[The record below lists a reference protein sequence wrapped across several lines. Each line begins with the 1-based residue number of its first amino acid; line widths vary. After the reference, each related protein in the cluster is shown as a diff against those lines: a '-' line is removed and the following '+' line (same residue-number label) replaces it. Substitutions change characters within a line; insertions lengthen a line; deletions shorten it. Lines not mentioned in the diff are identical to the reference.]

1 MKEAKLKQPSAIIIS
16 CIAFCIIALFG
27 TYWTQSTNDSIID
40 QQKSFLNGLS
50 RTQASILE
58 RRLSSVFT
66 SAQILAFEVEHRD
79 GDNEWFDEYANNLIQ
94 SIGGIE
100 NLQLAPDGIIEKIYP
115 LEGNESAIGLDVV
128 SMPRLREEAMLA
140 IKDKRLFALGPV
152 PLVQG
157 GVAVISRAPIFLY
170 RGTQREIFWGL
181 ASAVIYLDNLLEATQ
196 LKQLENEG
204 YQYSLS
210 RKHAG
215 TNEKIILSSSFTP
228 LNDIQASTDLIL
240 PVGTW
245 TLSVS
250 KTLGAQLT
258 ARSITGYVISFLVA
272 FLLSI
277 ALYAILIQPL
287 RLRKLVKE
295 KTTELQQL
303 AYQDPLTGLPNRRY
317 LQDRLPRTLYSNQKR
332 KRISAFIYFDL
343 DNFKRI
349 NDTIG
354 HDVGDKVLALV
365 ADRLNKLKGISDLVV
380 RLGGDEFGILI
391 GDISDQKEAEAHAN
405 NILESIRA
413 PLKMDSKE
421 YILSTS
427 LGIAMIP
434 EHGYDLVTIMQ
445 NADMALYQA
454 KSKGKNQFSFYTEKM
469 KISTHNLIQVEDD
482 LSRALQDNEFELYF
496 QPQFDLKTNQVFGA
510 EALIRWNHPEK
521 GLIFPNDFIPLAE
534 NTGQVVTLGYWVL
547 ENSIKY
553 LEKRKK
559 EGRPDILLHIN
570 LASKQLCDPH
580 FVTLVQELL
589 IRYQVPATSIAFE
602 ITETS
607 ILEDIHLARDLL
619 QKLKDMGIG
628 IAIDDFG
635 TGYSSLAQLK
645 NLPVD
650 LLKIDRSFV
659 MDLEKDPDDRKIVE
673 AIIAMAHKLNIR
685 VLAEGI
691 ETRAQWKML
700 AAFQCDFG
708 QGFYVSKAVTEDEFN
723 QGVPI
728 VHRDD
733 APL

>member
-228 LNDIQASTDLIL
+228 LTDIQSSTDLIL

-250 KTLGAQLT
+250 KTLDAQLT
-258 ARSITGYVISFLVA
+258 ARSITGYVISLLVA

-317 LQDRLPRTLYSNQKR
+317 LQDRLPRILYSNQKR

-365 ADRLNKLKGISDLVV
+365 ADRLNKLKGRSDLVV

-391 GDISDQKEAEAHAN
+391 GDINDQKEAETHAN
-405 NILESIRA
+405 KILESIRA
-413 PLKMDSKE
+413 PLKMDTKE

-482 LSRALQDNEFELYF
+482 LSQALQENEFELYF

-534 NTGQVVTLGYWVL
+534 NTGQVVALGYWVL

-553 LEKRKK
+553 LAKRKQ
-559 EGRPDILLHIN
+559 EGRPNILLHIN

-607 ILEDIHLARDLL
+607 ILEDIHLARGLL

-723 QGVPI
+723 QGLPI

-733 APL
+733 AQL

>member
-1 MKEAKLKQPSAIIIS
+1 LKEAKLKQPSAIIIS

-228 LNDIQASTDLIL
+228 LTDIQSSTDLIL

-250 KTLGAQLT
+250 KTLDAQLT
-258 ARSITGYVISFLVA
+258 ARSITGYVISLLVA

-317 LQDRLPRTLYSNQKR
+317 LQDRLPRILYSNQKR

-365 ADRLNKLKGISDLVV
+365 ADRLNKLKGRSDLVV

-391 GDISDQKEAEAHAN
+391 GDINDQKEAETHAN
-405 NILESIRA
+405 KILESIRA
-413 PLKMDSKE
+413 PLKMDTKE

-482 LSRALQDNEFELYF
+482 LSQALQENEFELYF

-534 NTGQVVTLGYWVL
+534 NTGQVVALGYWVL

-553 LEKRKK
+553 LAKRKQ
-559 EGRPDILLHIN
+559 EGRPNILLHIN

-607 ILEDIHLARDLL
+607 ILEDIHLARGLL

-723 QGVPI
+723 QGLPI

-733 APL
+733 AQL

>member
-40 QQKSFLNGLS
+40 QQKSFLHGLS

-58 RRLSSVFT
+58 RRLSSAFT
-66 SAQILAFEVEHRD
+66 SAQILAFEVEHND
-79 GDNEWFDEYANNLIQ
+79 GDSRWFEEYANTLIK

-100 NLQLAPDGIIEKIYP
+100 SLQLAPDGIIQKIYP
-115 LEGNESAIGLDVV
+115 LKGNESAIGLDII
-128 SMPRLREEAMLA
+128 SMPQLREEAMLA

-170 RGTQREIFWGL
+170 RGTQREVFWGL
-181 ASAVIYLDNLLEATQ
+181 ASAVIYVDNLLEATQ
-196 LKQLENEG
+196 LQQLKNEG

-215 TNEKIILSSSFTP
+215 TNESIILSSTSAP
-228 LNDIQASTDLIL
+228 LTDIQASTDLIL

-245 TLSVS
+245 TLSIS

-258 ARSITGYVISFLVA
+258 ARRITGYAISLLVA

-317 LQDRLPRTLYSNQKR
+317 LQDRLPSTLYSNQKR

-365 ADRLNKLKGISDLVV
+365 ADRLNKLKGRSDLVV

-391 GDISDQKEAEAHAN
+391 GDINDQKEAETHAN
-405 NILESIRA
+405 KILESIRA

-482 LSRALQDNEFELYF
+482 LSRALQENEFELYF

-534 NTGQVVTLGYWVL
+534 NTGQIVALGYWVL

-553 LEKRKK
+553 LAKREQ

-580 FVTLVQELL
+580 FVILVQELL
-589 IRYQVPATSIAFE
+589 IRYQVSATSIAFE

-607 ILEDIHLARDLL
+607 ILEDVHLARNLL
-619 QKLKDMGIG
+619 QKLKDMGIS

-673 AIIAMAHKLNIR
+673 AIIAMAHKLNIK

-700 AAFQCDFG
+700 AAFQCNFG

-723 QGVPI
+723 QGMPI

-733 APL
+733 AQL

>member
-40 QQKSFLNGLS
+40 QQKSFLHGLS

-58 RRLSSVFT
+58 RRLSSAFT
-66 SAQILAFEVEHRD
+66 SAQILAFEVEHNN
-79 GDNEWFDEYANNLIQ
+79 GDNEWFEEYANTLIQ

-215 TNEKIILSSSFTP
+215 TNEQIILSSSFIP
-228 LNDIQASTDLIL
+228 LKDIQASTDLIL

-250 KTLGAQLT
+250 KTLDAQLT
-258 ARSITGYVISFLVA
+258 ARSITGYVISLLVA

-287 RLRKLVKE
+287 RLRTLVKE

-317 LQDRLPRTLYSNQKR
+317 LQDRLPRILYSNQKR

-365 ADRLNKLKGISDLVV
+365 ADRLNKLKGRSDLVV

-391 GDISDQKEAEAHAN
+391 GDINDQKEAETHAN
-405 NILESIRA
+405 KILESIRA
-413 PLKMDSKE
+413 PLKMDTKD

-482 LSRALQDNEFELYF
+482 LSQALQENEFELYF

-534 NTGQVVTLGYWVL
+534 NTGQVVALGYWVL

-553 LEKRKK
+553 LAKRKQ
-559 EGRPDILLHIN
+559 EGRPNILLHIN

-607 ILEDIHLARDLL
+607 ILEDIHLARGLL

-723 QGVPI
+723 QGMPI

-733 APL
+733 AQL

>member
-1 MKEAKLKQPSAIIIS
+1 LKEAKLKQPSAIIIS

-27 TYWTQSTNDSIID
+27 IYWTQSTNDSIID
-40 QQKSFLNGLS
+40 QQKSFLHGLS
-50 RTQASILE
+50 RTQASTLE
-58 RRLSSVFT
+58 RRLSSAFT
-66 SAQILAFEVEHRD
+66 SAQILAFEVEHND
-79 GDNEWFDEYANNLIQ
+79 GDSRWFEEYADTLIK

-100 NLQLAPDGIIEKIYP
+100 SLQLAPDGIIEEIYP
-115 LEGNESAIGLDVV
+115 LEGNESAIGLDIV
-128 SMPRLREEAMLA
+128 SMPQFREEAMLA
-140 IKDKRLFALGPV
+140 IKHKRLFALGPV

-170 RGTQREIFWGL
+170 RGTQREVFWGL
-181 ASAVIYLDNLLEATQ
+181 ASAVIYVDNLLEATQ
-196 LKQLENEG
+196 LQQLENEG

-215 TNEKIILSSSFTP
+215 TNERIIVSSTSAP
-228 LNDIQASTDLIL
+228 LTDIQASTDLIL

-245 TLSVS
+245 TLSIS

-258 ARSITGYVISFLVA
+258 ARRITGYAISLLVA

-317 LQDRLPRTLYSNQKR
+317 LQDRLPSTLYSNQKR

-365 ADRLNKLKGISDLVV
+365 AGRLNKLKGRSDLVV

-391 GDISDQKEAEAHAN
+391 GDINDQKEAETHAN
-405 NILESIRA
+405 KILESIRA
-413 PLKMDSKE
+413 PLNMDTKE

-482 LSRALQDNEFELYF
+482 LSRALQENEFELYF

-534 NTGQVVTLGYWVL
+534 NTGQIVALGYWVL

-553 LEKRKK
+553 LAKREQ
-559 EGRPDILLHIN
+559 EGRPGILLHIN

-580 FVTLVQELL
+580 FVILVQELL
-589 IRYQVPATSIAFE
+589 IRYQVSATSIAFE

-607 ILEDIHLARDLL
+607 ILEDVHLARNLL
-619 QKLKDMGIG
+619 QKLKDMGIS

-673 AIIAMAHKLNIR
+673 AIIAMAHKLNIK

-723 QGVPI
+723 QGMPI

-733 APL
+733 AQL

>member
-1 MKEAKLKQPSAIIIS
+1 LKEAKLKQPSAIIIS

-228 LNDIQASTDLIL
+228 LTDIQSSTDLIL

-250 KTLGAQLT
+250 KTLDAQLT
-258 ARSITGYVISFLVA
+258 ARSITGYVISLLVA

-317 LQDRLPRTLYSNQKR
+317 LQDRLPRILYSNQKR
-332 KRISAFIYFDL
+332 KRISDFIYFDL

-365 ADRLNKLKGISDLVV
+365 ADRLNKLKGRSDLVV

-391 GDISDQKEAEAHAN
+391 GDINDQKEAETHAN
-405 NILESIRA
+405 KILESIRA
-413 PLKMDSKE
+413 PLKMDTKE

-482 LSRALQDNEFELYF
+482 LSQALQENEFELYF

-534 NTGQVVTLGYWVL
+534 NTGQVVALGYWVL

-553 LEKRKK
+553 LAKRKQ
-559 EGRPDILLHIN
+559 EGRPNILLHIN

-607 ILEDIHLARDLL
+607 ILEDIHLARGLL

-723 QGVPI
+723 QGLPI

-733 APL
+733 AQL

>member
-1 MKEAKLKQPSAIIIS
+1 
-16 CIAFCIIALFG
+16 
-27 TYWTQSTNDSIID
+27 
-40 QQKSFLNGLS
+40 
-50 RTQASILE
+50 
-58 RRLSSVFT
+58 RL
-66 SAQILAFEVEHRD
+66 I
-79 GDNEWFDEYANNLIQ
+79 
-94 SIGGIE
+94 
-100 NLQLAPDGIIEKIYP
+100 
-115 LEGNESAIGLDVV
+115 
-128 SMPRLREEAMLA
+128 EEAMLA
-140 IKDKRLFALGPV
+140 IKDKRLFALGPE
-152 PLVQG
+152 PIVQG
-157 GVAVISRAPIFLY
+157 GMAVISRAPIFLY
-170 RGTQREIFWGL
+170 RGTQREVFWGF

-196 LKQLENEG
+196 LKQLESEG

-215 TNEKIILSSSFTP
+215 TNERIILSSSFTP
-228 LNDIQASTDLIL
+228 LTDIQASTDLIL

-245 TLSVS
+245 RLSIS
-250 KTLGAQLT
+250 KTPDAQLT
-258 ARSITGYVISFLVA
+258 ARSITGYAISLLVA

-365 ADRLNKLKGISDLVV
+365 ADRLNKLKGRSDLVV

-405 NILESIRA
+405 KILESIRA
-413 PLKMDSKE
+413 PLKMDIKE

-482 LSRALQDNEFELYF
+482 LSQALQENEFELYF

-534 NTGQVVTLGYWVL
+534 NTGQIVALGYWVL

-553 LEKRKK
+553 LAKRKR

-589 IRYQVPATSIAFE
+589 IRYQVSATFIAFE

-607 ILEDIHLARDLL
+607 ILEDIHLARGLL

-723 QGVPI
+723 QGLPI

-733 APL
+733 A

>member
-1 MKEAKLKQPSAIIIS
+1 LKEAKLKQPSAIIIS
-16 CIAFCIIALFG
+16 CIVFCIIALFG

-50 RTQASILE
+50 RTQASVLE

-66 SAQILAFEVEHRD
+66 SAQILAFEVEHND
-79 GDNEWFDEYANNLIQ
+79 GDNKWFEEYANTLIR

-115 LEGNESAIGLDVV
+115 LEGNESAIGLDIV
-128 SMPRLREEAMLA
+128 SMPRLIEEAMLA
-140 IKDKRLFALGPV
+140 IKDKRLFALGPE

-157 GVAVISRAPIFLY
+157 GMAVISRAPIFLY
-170 RGTQREIFWGL
+170 RGTQREVFWGF

-196 LKQLENEG
+196 LKQLESEG

-215 TNEKIILSSSFTP
+215 TNERIILSSSFTP
-228 LNDIQASTDLIL
+228 LTDIQASTDLIL

-245 TLSVS
+245 TLSIS
-250 KTLGAQLT
+250 KTPDAQLT
-258 ARSITGYVISFLVA
+258 ARSITGYAISLLVA

-365 ADRLNKLKGISDLVV
+365 ADRLNKLKGRSDLVV

-405 NILESIRA
+405 KILESIRA
-413 PLKMDSKE
+413 PLKMDIKE

-482 LSRALQDNEFELYF
+482 LSQALQENEFELYF

-534 NTGQVVTLGYWVL
+534 NTGQIVALGYWVL

-553 LEKRKK
+553 LAKRKR
-559 EGRPDILLHIN
+559 EGKPDILLHIN
-570 LASKQLCDPH
+570 LASKQLSDPH

-589 IRYQVPATSIAFE
+589 IRYQVSATFIAFE

-607 ILEDIHLARDLL
+607 ILEDIHLARGLL

-723 QGVPI
+723 QGLPI

-733 APL
+733 A

>member
-170 RGTQREIFWGL
+170 KGTQREIFWGL

-215 TNEKIILSSSFTP
+215 TNEKIILSSSFIP
-228 LNDIQASTDLIL
+228 LKDIQASTDLIL

-250 KTLGAQLT
+250 KTLDAQLT
-258 ARSITGYVISFLVA
+258 ARSITGYVISLLVA

-317 LQDRLPRTLYSNQKR
+317 LQDRLPRILYSNQKR

-365 ADRLNKLKGISDLVV
+365 ADRLNKLKGRSDLVV

-391 GDISDQKEAEAHAN
+391 GDINDQKEAETHAN
-405 NILESIRA
+405 KILESIRA
-413 PLKMDSKE
+413 PLNMDTKE

-482 LSRALQDNEFELYF
+482 LSQALQENEFELYF

-534 NTGQVVTLGYWVL
+534 NTGQVVALGYWVL

-553 LEKRKK
+553 LAKRKQ
-559 EGRPDILLHIN
+559 EGRPNILLHIN

-607 ILEDIHLARDLL
+607 ILEDIHLARGLL

-723 QGVPI
+723 QGLPI

-733 APL
+733 AQL

>member
-40 QQKSFLNGLS
+40 QQKSFLHGLS

-58 RRLSSVFT
+58 RRLSSAFT
-66 SAQILAFEVEHRD
+66 SAQILAFEVEHNN
-79 GDNEWFDEYANNLIQ
+79 GDNEWFEEYANTLIQ

-115 LEGNESAIGLDVV
+115 LEGNASAIGLDVV

-210 RKHAG
+210 RKYAG
-215 TNEKIILSSSFTP
+215 TNEEIILSSSFTP

-245 TLSVS
+245 TLSIS
-250 KTLGAQLT
+250 KTLDAQLT
-258 ARSITGYVISFLVA
+258 ARSITGYVISLLVA

-317 LQDRLPRTLYSNQKR
+317 LQDRLPMILYSNQ

-365 ADRLNKLKGISDLVV
+365 ADRLNKLKGRSDLVV

-391 GDISDQKEAEAHAN
+391 GDINDQKEAETHAN
-405 NILESIRA
+405 KILESIRA
-413 PLKMDSKE
+413 PLKMDTKD

-482 LSRALQDNEFELYF
+482 LSQALQENEFELYF

-510 EALIRWNHPEK
+510 EALIRWNHPQK

-534 NTGQVVTLGYWVL
+534 NTGQVVALGYWVL

-553 LEKRKK
+553 LAKRKQ
-559 EGRPDILLHIN
+559 EGRPNILLHIN

-659 MDLEKDPDDRKIVE
+659 TDLEKDPDDRKIVE
-673 AIIAMAHKLNIR
+673 AIIAMAHKLNIK

-723 QGVPI
+723 QGLPI

-733 APL
+733 AQL